1 VDHEHSF
8 YAGVMA
14 EPMTDAARIAR
25 AEYLLRRLARVFP
38 SRELQR
44 RAEEFLQ
51 EAADRHG
58 N

>member
-1 VDHEHSF
+1 MEQ
-8 YAGVMA
+8 
-14 EPMTDAARIAR
+14 PMTDAARIAR

-44 RAEEFLQ
+44 QAEEFL
-51 EAADRHG
+51 EETADRHG